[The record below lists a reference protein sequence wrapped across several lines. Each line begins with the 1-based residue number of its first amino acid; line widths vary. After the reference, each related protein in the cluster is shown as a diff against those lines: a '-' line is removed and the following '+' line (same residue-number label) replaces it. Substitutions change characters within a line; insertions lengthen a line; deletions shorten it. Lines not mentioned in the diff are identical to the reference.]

1 MKKNMLLITCIFI
14 IFCFVIIGVV
24 ILLNAYD
31 DMHKE
36 EITIIKEET
45 FEKDKI
51 TYIKR
56 NIEMSVSKNYLFLVP
71 DVKSNS
77 TDTILIVNHNYQ
89 EDKLS
94 LLSIPRDTYIES
106 DYSNKRVNAIYAKEN
121 GIEILIEKLNE
132 KFGLDI
138 EFYFIMR
145 INAIKE
151 IVDSVDGVEFNI
163 PAELH
168 YDDPTQDLY
177 IHFKK
182 GLQLLDGDDA
192 VKFLRFRQPNYNR
205 YNDELKKYYNG
216 SDISRIKM
224 QQEFIKEFINQ
235 KAKPKY
241 ISKVD
246 DVIRA
251 LFKNIKTNITFNEA
265 LKVSN
270 KIDEKLLST
279 FQSYILKGDS
289 KKIDGRYYYIID
301 MTDANNIIKNNFS
314 TKKTVEII
322 EEHKK

>member
-1 MKKNMLLITCIFI
+1 LK
-14 IFCFVIIGVV
+14 
-24 ILLNAYD
+24 
-31 DMHKE
+31 
-36 EITIIKEET
+36 
-45 FEKDKI
+45 KDKI

-168 YDDPTQDLY
+168 YDDPHAGFVY
-177 IHFKK
+177 PF
-182 GLQLLDGDDA
+182 
-192 VKFLRFRQPNYNR
+192 
-205 YNDELKKYYNG
+205 
-216 SDISRIKM
+216 
-224 QQEFIKEFINQ
+224 Q
-235 KAKPKY
+235 K
-241 ISKVD
+241 
-246 DVIRA
+246 R
-251 LFKNIKTNITFNEA
+251 
-265 LKVSN
+265 
-270 KIDEKLLST
+270 ST
-279 FQSYILKGDS
+279 A
-289 KKIDGRYYYIID
+289 
-301 MTDANNIIKNNFS
+301 T
-314 TKKTVEII
+314 
-322 EEHKK
+322 